1 MPKTS
6 VLGNCFMCG
15 ETAAKIAMKNHL
27 IKAHDNGA
35 EPCRLI
41 LAEGAYIKNYWLLFS
56 IAIDTP
62 MATVDKFLRQIWCE
76 CCGHLSQFD
85 RNQSTK
91 IAMLAPKQ
99 KISYEYD
106 MGSMTEI
113 VLTVLDE
120 LSRPP
125 QKEKI
130 CLLARNMPHVE
141 ACNTCGAPATFIN
154 AWDDAFACAACA
166 KKAEEADAMLPFVN
180 SPRAGVCGYEGT
192 LDRWAFDPHKPLPQI
207 PPALKKRSKDGE

>member
-15 ETAAKIAMKNHL
+15 ETAAKEAMKNHL
-27 IKAHDNGA
+27 INAHNTGA

-41 LAEGAYIKNYWLLFS
+41 LVEGAYVKNYWLLVS
-56 IAIDTP
+56 IATDTP
-62 MATVDKFLRQIWCE
+62 MATIDKFLRQIWCE
-76 CCGHLSQFD
+76 CCDHLSQFD
-85 RNQSTK
+85 SNQSTK
-91 IAMLAPKQ
+91 IALLATNQ

-106 MGSMTEI
+106 MGSTTEI

-130 CLLARNMPHVE
+130 CLLARNMPH
-141 ACNTCGAPATFIN
+141 AKTCNTCGAPATFIN
-154 AWDDAFACAACA
+154 AWENAFACAACA
-166 KKAEEADAMLPFVN
+166 KKAKNAGAMLPFVN
-180 SPRAGVCGYEGT
+180 SPRTGVCDYEGA
-192 LDRWAFDPHKPLPQI
+192 LDRWTFDPINLFPKLRLP
-207 PPALKKRSKDGE
+207 